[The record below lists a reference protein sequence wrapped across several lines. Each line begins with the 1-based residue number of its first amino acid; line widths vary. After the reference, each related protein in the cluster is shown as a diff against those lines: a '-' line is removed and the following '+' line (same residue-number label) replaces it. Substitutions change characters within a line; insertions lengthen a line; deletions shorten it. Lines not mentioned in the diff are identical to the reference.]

1 MATYSGLW
9 DGVNGTPYALQTN
22 RSPLNRQLGRM
33 LRKGNR
39 SLTRLR
45 EVIDTVAAS
54 QSINGAAAV
63 TYKRVEATVD
73 PGNPSAGGGVVGIET
88 VTQIA
93 ASQSTTAADVADVD
107 ALVNFDTQPTYPEDA
122 SGNGGG
128 GKLAHVQ

>member
-9 DGVNGTPYALQTN
+9 DGVHSTPYSLQTD

-63 TYKRVEATVD
+63 TYKRVEGTVD
-73 PGNPSAGGGVVGIET
+73 PGNPSVQGGLVEIET

-93 ASQSTTAADVADVD
+93 GSSSTTAADVADVD
-107 ALVNFDTQPTYPEDA
+107 ALVNFDTQPTYPADA

>member
-1 MATYSGLW
+1 MVTYSGLW
-9 DGVNGTPYALQTN
+9 NGVHGDAYALQTN

-33 LRKGNR
+33 LRKGTR

-54 QSINGAAAV
+54 QSINGGAAV
-63 TYKRVEATVD
+63 TYKRIEASAA
-73 PGNPSAGGGVVGIET
+73 PGNPLSGGGVVDVET

-93 ASQSTTAADVADVD
+93 ASQSTTAADVANVD
-107 ALVNFDTQPTYPEDA
+107 ALVNFDTQPTYPVDA

>member
-9 DGVNGTPYALQTN
+9 DGVNGTPYSLQTD

-39 SLTRLR
+39 SMTRLR

-54 QSINGAAAV
+54 QSINGGAAV
-63 TYKRVEATVD
+63 TYKRVKESSVAGD
-73 PGNPSAGGGVVGIET
+73 PTTGGGLVEIET